1 MTAKATQTGIP
12 PTGETTMLD
21 ELRRFTPEDVEAMSL
36 SPFTAR
42 TLRNKVRARELYHHR
57 DGARITFTL
66 DDLRKNCELGA
77 TAPLA
82 AAKKPRATR
91 IAA

>member
-1 MTAKATQTGIP
+1 VTTKATQTKIP
-12 PTGETTMLD
+12 PAAETTVLD

-42 TLRNKVRARELYHHR
+42 TLRNKAKARELYHHR

-66 DDLRKNCELGA
+66 DDLRKNRDMGA

-82 AAKKPRATR
+82 ASKKPRATR